1 VAWFKKKP
9 SDLERLA
16 GLADEVRDTAIRRF
30 AQRGRPVALVEGT
43 SGIDAE
49 LVTADGYT
57 YPLHNLI
64 TMVMAGRLD
73 DVRQRV
79 VAHVDGLMDAA
90 AAPSTEQL
98 SDADWFNLV
107 RVRLMPNDAAATV
120 SADYARHVT
129 EDFSVMLCIDYPT
142 HVSFVSGGTL
152 GDREPDALASVG
164 LASVMDE
171 PIDRVVE
178 LEQGVWLVEG
188 QSPYT
193 ATKVLGMQHLVGSVL
208 PAAPNGVVFGVP
220 HRHAI
225 VAHAVVGADAVQ
237 ALSALA
243 SLVRGNA
250 TDSAPGGALS
260 SSLYFWHEGVI
271 DVVGRVGAS
280 GAMEIDGSGRL
291 GAILEDLLD

>member
-1 VAWFKKKP
+1 MAWFKKKP
-9 SDLERLA
+9 TDLERLA

-30 AQRGRPVALVEGT
+30 AQRGRPVALAEGT
-43 SGIDAE
+43 SGMEAE

-73 DVRQRV
+73 DVKHRV
-79 VAHVDGLMDAA
+79 FAHVDGLMDAA
-90 AAPSTEQL
+90 AAPSTEEL
-98 SDADWFNLV
+98 SDADWFTLV
-107 RVRLMPNDAAATV
+107 RVRLMPNEAAATV

-152 GDREPDALASVG
+152 GDRDPDALAAVG
-164 LASVMDE
+164 LASVMEE

-178 LEQGVWLVEG
+178 LESGVWLIEG

-193 ATKVLGMQHLVGSVL
+193 ATKVLGMQHLIGSVL

-225 VAHAVVGADAVQ
+225 VAHAVVGPDAVQ

-260 SSLYFWHEGVI
+260 TSLYFWHEGVI
-271 DVVGRVGAS
+271 DLVGRVGGDS
-280 GAMEIDGSGRL
+280 RMEIDGSGRL
-291 GAILEDLLD
+291 GAILEELLE